1 MAATNPT
8 TAQHNSFTNCIV
20 HGDCI
25 EIMRQMPAHSVD
37 FILTDPPYLVN
48 YRDREG
54 RSIQNDIHSDW
65 LKPAMAEAYRVL
77 RPDRLAIMYYG
88 WTRVDDFFAAW
99 RAAGFTP
106 VGHIVFR
113 KTYSSRKRFLGY
125 QHEQAF
131 LLAKGRPPLPKYPIG
146 DVIDMPYSGN
156 KLHPT
161 QKPVASLAKLICS
174 FSLPGETVLDL
185 FAGSG
190 STCAAAALT
199 GRRYI
204 GIELNEAYYTEA
216 AKRLDRVLGRI
227 AGRRQSR
234 LERIPIRA

>member
-131 LLAKGRPPLPKYPIG
+131 LLAKGRPPLPK
-146 DVIDMPYSGN
+146 VS
-156 KLHPT
+156 H
-161 QKPVASLAKLICS
+161 
-174 FSLPGETVLDL
+174 
-185 FAGSG
+185 
-190 STCAAAALT
+190 
-199 GRRYI
+199 RRCDRY
-204 GIELNEAYYTEA
+204 AVQRQQTPSDTEA
-216 AKRLDRVLGRI
+216 SCGAWEAHSQLFI
-227 AGRRQSR
+227 AR
-234 LERIPIRA
+234 